1 MNSNNFKEDCIFEE
15 LKDKS
20 FQNAKD
26 FKERLVKKYKNV
38 NVQNIYLRVANYQI
52 KKYGTILRGYN
63 KINGDE

>member
-1 MNSNNFKEDCIFEE
+1 MSSKDFKEDCIFEE

-20 FQNAKD
+20 YRNAKD
-26 FKERLVKKYKNV
+26 FKERLMKKYKDIDASNM
-38 NVQNIYLRVANYQI
+38 YLRVANYQI